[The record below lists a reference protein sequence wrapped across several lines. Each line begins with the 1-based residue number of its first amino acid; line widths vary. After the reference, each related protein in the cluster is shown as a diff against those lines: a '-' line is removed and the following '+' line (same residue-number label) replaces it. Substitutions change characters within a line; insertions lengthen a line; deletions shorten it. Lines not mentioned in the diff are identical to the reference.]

1 MSDRPNILFI
11 MSDDHA
17 AHAMSCYGS
26 RINETPN
33 LDRIAN
39 EGMRFNNCFCTNA
52 ICGPS
57 RAAILTGT
65 YNHINGMT
73 TLGTKMDGRQLT
85 FPKLLQNEGYQTGIV
100 GKWHLGHGDVYD
112 PTGFDYWNVL
122 PGQGDYHNP
131 TMTEM
136 GEEKQYE
143 GYVTDIITDLS
154 LDWIKDR
161 DEDRPFMLMYHH
173 KAPHRWWEPDS

>member
-1 MSDRPNILFI
+1 MAETRPNIIFI

-39 EGMRFNNCFCTNA
+39 EGMLFSNCFCTNS

-57 RAAILTGT
+57 RASILTGT

-73 TLGTKMDGRQLT
+73 TLSTKMDGRQLT
-85 FPKLLQNEGYQTGIV
+85 FPKLLQKQGYQTAVI
-100 GKWHLGHGDVYD
+100 GKWHLGHGGVHD
-112 PTGFDYWNVL
+112 PTGFDHWTVL
-122 PGQGDYHNP
+122 PGQGLYHNP
-131 TMTEM
+131 EM
-136 GEEKQYE
+136 IDAGGRKVIK
-143 GYVTDIITDLS
+143 GYVTDLITDMC
-154 LDWIKDR
+154 LDWLGQR
-161 DEDRPFMLMYHH
+161 DKGRPFCLLYHH
-173 KAPHRWWEPDS
+173 KAPHRSWEPD